1 LENKKVVV
9 VGPHQIEGN
18 PNWGAFRRTE
28 LLISLFID
36 LGFTVYLVPTNVI
49 RKKLKHKRCFLELS
63 GLYFWGKPKLNDIHE
78 IEVYK
83 CNPSGSKTLS
93 RYTTVEG
100 LSNYTIIFRYFTSLD
115 LFFSFFK
122 DMGVNHEHVYI
133 DVDDDPFDLIKGK
146 WLKIKRGLIKLKLVI
161 LLKRKFKLIFSTNDR
176 NIFLSKWLGLTIPN
190 YLCSDL
196 NFSQTTNFTNRLE
209 ILFVGN
215 MFHYP
220 NKQGVIWF
228 FQNIW
233 EFVSELD
240 LNFTII
246 GKMPKDM
253 IVKSHK
259 KISYLEDITDIEL
272 SEIYSNTNLA
282 IVPIHEGA
290 GSCVKT
296 LEAYFNGVEILST
309 SKGMRGIQSSEIIEN
324 VRVSDDPNFWINV
337 IHNLCI
343 ESKFAVNKSKI
354 IRVPNDYNRESILN
368 KLKSFVN

>member
-1 LENKKVVV
+1 
-9 VGPHQIEGN
+9 
-18 PNWGAFRRTE
+18 
-28 LLISLFID
+28 
-36 LGFTVYLVPTNVI
+36 
-49 RKKLKHKRCFLELS
+49 
-63 GLYFWGKPKLNDIHE
+63 
-78 IEVYK
+78 
-83 CNPSGSKTLS
+83 
-93 RYTTVEG
+93 
-100 LSNYTIIFRYFTSLD
+100 
-115 LFFSFFK
+115 
-122 DMGVNHEHVYI
+122 
-133 DVDDDPFDLIKGK
+133 
-146 WLKIKRGLIKLKLVI
+146 
-161 LLKRKFKLIFSTNDR
+161 
-176 NIFLSKWLGLTIPN
+176 
-190 YLCSDL
+190 
-196 NFSQTTNFTNRLE
+196 
-209 ILFVGN
+209 
-215 MFHYP
+215 
-220 NKQGVIWF
+220 
-228 FQNIW
+228 
-233 EFVSELD
+233 
-240 LNFTII
+240 
-246 GKMPKDM
+246 MPKDM